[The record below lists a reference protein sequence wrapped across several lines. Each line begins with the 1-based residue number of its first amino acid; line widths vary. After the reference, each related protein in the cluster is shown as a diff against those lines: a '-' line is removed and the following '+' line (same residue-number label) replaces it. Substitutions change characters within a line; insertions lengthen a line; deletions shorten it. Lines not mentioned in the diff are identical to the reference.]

1 MYTHTSTVALIWT
14 SIHTLIREAL
24 SHVCPRTHALRLFT
38 HTRYPRPKYNISY
51 SNIQSHVNILFHSH
65 QSADCWFTPT
75 PWLTYGWQT
84 TCLVHTVAAWPYMQ
98 RSDMWFCRVFF
109 FPAAFN
115 HHSIWKNNKLFCFKV
130 GPDWLAATQHG
141 DKQVR
146 AYEIHKALCRLSVCA
161 HVHACLVGISQVD
174 FGSAIT
180 IYIFID
186 YQAN

>member
-24 SHVCPRTHALRLFT
+24 SHVCARTHALRLFT

-109 FPAAFN
+109 FQLRSTITQFEKTTSCFVSRWALIGSLQHN
-115 HHSIWKNNKLFCFKV
+115 TETNKSERMKFIKHCAGWV
-130 GPDWLAATQHG
+130 S
-141 DKQVR
+141 VR
-146 AYEIHKALCRLSVCA
+146 TCTPV
-161 HVHACLVGISQVD
+161 
-174 FGSAIT
+174 
-180 IYIFID
+180 
-186 YQAN
+186 